1 MATKKRFWS
10 WNFERKPFVK
20 GIITLENK
28 QLPQYATH
36 LWENRNSSKLR
47 KPEFLQ
53 FLEKSNIQI
62 YCQNHRTEQNIRLG
76 IYLSSPL
83 SL

>member
-1 MATKKRFWS
+1 MATKKRFRS

-36 LWENRNSSKLR
+36 LWENKNSSKLR

-53 FLEKSNIQI
+53 FLEIVIFKFIV
-62 YCQNHRTEQNIRLG
+62 RTTEQNRTFVLVSTCPPR
-76 IYLSSPL
+76 YR
-83 SL
+83 

>member
-10 WNFERKPFVK
+10 WNFERMPFVK

-36 LWENRNSSKLR
+36 LWENKNSSKLR
-47 KPEFLQ
+47 KPE